1 MIVPLVETGVHR
13 SGVDRHFNRAGA
25 LVAIDDEL
33 AGSLAETAVHGG
45 KAEMVDGEVGE
56 GMERIDSVGFLRRKP
71 GQRQHGQCQY
81 AQAFLHWK
89 NPPLDCYAKN
99 TLKRPGAGS
108 AAATNESRA
117 CAARGRRRS
126 HTRCASS
133 GTAAKMARLYH
144 GNLA

>member
-25 LVAIDDEL
+25 LVALDDEL

-89 NPPLDCYAKN
+89 KTSVGLLRQKHI
-99 TLKRPGAGS
+99 K
-108 AAATNESRA
+108 AA
-117 CAARGRRRS
+117 GRRS
-126 HTRCASS
+126 
-133 GTAAKMARLYH
+133 L
-144 GNLA
+144 